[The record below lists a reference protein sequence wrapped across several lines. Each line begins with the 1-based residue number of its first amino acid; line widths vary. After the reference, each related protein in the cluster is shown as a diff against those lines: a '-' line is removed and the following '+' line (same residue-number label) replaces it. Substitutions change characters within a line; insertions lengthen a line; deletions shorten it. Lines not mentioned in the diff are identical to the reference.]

1 MRNLTILYSS
11 FKRALENSPHI
22 KVIDSRSQF
31 DPPSESHK
39 RAGAGELRADGF
51 EVDDWLQAII
61 GLSKGNSVTY
71 HVIRDRQNR
80 GEGSFNLNS
89 PQEFLLEAEPWVAK
103 NATNDADKA
112 LLQKVRV
119 IDQPSVAQT
128 FTGIVTSADTPP
140 KIPQQLVYFK
150 RGHLLPMDLS
160 FTDYYEMLAN
170 FMGIVDWQL
179 LFTDATPATP
189 GLGVCF
195 EQLLD
200 SYEAFRVIFPDRD
213 FSIWEAKLRAKQLIS

>member
-11 FKRALENSPHI
+11 FKRLLENSPHI
-22 KVIDSRSQF
+22 KVIDSRSLF

-39 RAGAGELRADGF
+39 RAGAAELRAEGF
-51 EVDDWLQAII
+51 EVNDWLQAII

-71 HVIRDRQNR
+71 HIIRDRQNR
-80 GEGSFNLNS
+80 GEGSFNLNG

-103 NATNDADKA
+103 NATNEVDKA
-112 LLQKVRV
+112 LLQKVRI
-119 IDQPSVAQT
+119 IDQPNVAQT
-128 FTGIVTSADTPP
+128 FTGLIMDEGTKPS
-140 KIPQQLVYFK
+140 IPQGLVYFR
-150 RGHLLPMDLS
+150 RGHLLPMALS
-160 FTDYYEMLAN
+160 FTDYYEMLTN

-179 LFTDATPATP
+179 LFTDASPATP
-189 GLGVCF
+189 GLGICF

-200 SYEAFRVIFPDRD
+200 SYEAFLVIFPDRD